1 MTLFNHSENEARG
14 AATQEE
20 LPEDRL
26 ILIGLGANLPSSY
39 GEPPA
44 TLRAALARLA
54 EAGATALRRS
64 RFWHSAPVPLSDQP
78 WYVNAVA
85 AIETTLPPE
94 RLLALLHEVEAEF
107 GRVRGV
113 VNAPRLIDL
122 DLLAYGREIREGGAP
137 ILPHPRLHQRAFV
150 LRPLSDIAPGWV
162 HPSTGRTLTE
172 MIEELSRDQIIEPLS
187 SGLWFHPR
195 G

>member
-1 MTLFNHSENEARG
+1 MTLFNPPENGARG
-14 AATQEE
+14 AAAQEE

-26 ILIGLGANLPSSY
+26 ILIGLGANLPSSH

-44 TLRAALARLA
+44 TLRAALARLD
-54 EAGATALRRS
+54 EAGVKTLLLS

-85 AIETTLPPE
+85 AIDTALSSD

-122 DLLAYGREIREGGAP
+122 DLLAYGREVRNDGAP
-137 ILPHPRLHQRAFV
+137 VLPHPRLTERAFV
-150 LRPLSDIAPGWV
+150 LLPLCDIAPGWR
-162 HPSTGRTLTE
+162 HPDGRSLDTLIAALE
-172 MIEELSRDQIIEPLS
+172 ADQIAAPIA
-187 SGLWFHPR
+187 R
-195 G
+195 D

>member
-1 MTLFNHSENEARG
+1 MTLFNRPENGARG
-14 AATQEE
+14 APAQEE
-20 LPEDRL
+20 FPQDRL

-44 TLRAALARLA
+44 TLRAALARLDQ
-54 EAGATALRRS
+54 AGVKTRRRS
-64 RFWHSAPVPLSDQP
+64 RFWHSAPVPVSDQP

-85 AIETTLPPE
+85 AIETTLPPD

-122 DLLAYGREIREGGAP
+122 DLLAYGREIRQAGAP

-162 HPSTGRTLTE
+162 HPSIGVTLAE
-172 MIEELSRDQIIEPLS
+172 MIENLPQDQVIEPLT
-187 SGLWFHPR
+187 
-195 G
+195 

>member
-1 MTLFNHSENEARG
+1 MIHCKQFENG
-14 AATQEE
+14 LLGSATQGE
-20 LPEDRL
+20 LPEDGL
-26 ILIGLGANLPSSY
+26 LLIGLGANLPSSY

-54 EAGATALRRS
+54 EQGAGAVRLS
-64 RFWHSAPVPLSDQP
+64 RFWRSAPVPVSDQP

-85 AIETTLPPE
+85 AIETDLPSD
-94 RLLALLHEVEAEF
+94 RLLALLHEIEAEF

-122 DLLAYGREIREGGAP
+122 DLLAYGREIRREGRP

-150 LRPLSDIAPGWV
+150 LRPLSDIAPSWT
-162 HPSTGRTLTE
+162 HPLDGRTLAD
-172 MIEELSRDQIIEPLS
+172 MIGDLPADQIVEPM
-187 SGLWFHPR
+187 GA
-195 G
+195 

>member
-1 MTLFNHSENEARG
+1 MTLLKQSENGADS

-20 LPEDRL
+20 LPEGCL

-44 TLRAALARLA
+44 TLRAALDRLTK
-54 EAGATALRRS
+54 AGVKIIRRS
-64 RFWHSAPVPLSDQP
+64 QFWRSAPVPISDQP

-85 AIETTLPPE
+85 AVETDLPPE

-122 DLLAYGREIREGGAP
+122 DLLAHGDEIRGEGAP
-137 ILPHPRLHQRAFV
+137 ILPHPRLHQRGFV
-150 LRPLSDIAPGWV
+150 LFPLSDIAPDWL
-162 HPSTGRTLTE
+162 HPLTGRNLTE
-172 MIEELSRDQIIEPLS
+172 MIEELPADQVIEPMDS
-187 SGLWFHPR
+187 TD
-195 G
+195 

>member
-1 MTLFNHSENEARG
+1 MTLFNHSKNEARG
-14 AATQEE
+14 GATQGE

-44 TLRAALARLA
+44 TLRAALDRLD
-54 EAGATALRRS
+54 EAGVKTRRRS
-64 RFWHSAPVPLSDQP
+64 RFWHSAPVPVSDQP

-85 AIETTLPPE
+85 AIETSLPSD
-94 RLLALLHEVEAEF
+94 RLLAVLHEVEAEF
-107 GRVRGV
+107 GRVRSV

-122 DLLAYGREIREGGAP
+122 DLLAYGREIQGEGTP

-150 LRPLSDIAPGWV
+150 LRPLSDIAPDWI
-162 HPSTGRTLTE
+162 HPSNGRTLAE
-172 MIEELSRDQIIEPLS
+172 MIEELPQDQIIEPLS
-187 SGLWFHPR
+187 SGD
-195 G
+195 

>member
-1 MTLFNHSENEARG
+1 VIDMTLFKQYENGADG

-44 TLRAALARLA
+44 TLRAALDRLA
-54 EAGATALRRS
+54 ASGVEIRRRS
-64 RFWHSAPVPLSDQP
+64 RFWHSAPVPVSDQP

-85 AIETTLPPE
+85 AIETGLSSE
-94 RLLALLHEVEAEF
+94 ALLALLHEVEDEF
-107 GRVRGV
+107 GRERSV

-122 DLLAYGREIREGGAP
+122 DLLAYGREIRSEGRP

-150 LRPLSDIAPGWV
+150 LRPLSDIAPGWR
-162 HPSTGRTLTE
+162 HPLTGRRLAE
-172 MIEELSRDQIIEPLS
+172 MIEELPQDQLIEPMNS
-187 SGLWFHPR
+187 AD
-195 G
+195 